1 MLRSIMTQRTLSAG
15 VPENG
20 GHVKAAVDAV
30 YNWSYESE
38 IDELRSLYLKGL
50 DLQWIAHEQLPWD
63 QGVDQARFA
72 ASFTLGG
79 VPIQKTRFWQSL
91 AEETRW
97 DVARRGA
104 AFMLSNF
111 LHGEQGALMVAS
123 QLVNAVPHMDG
134 KFYAATQT
142 LDEARHVE
150 VFARYIAQLDRVYPI
165 APALKQLLDRVLSI
179 DGWMM
184 KCVGMQVV
192 VEGLALYT
200 FRDMRE
206 TTEEP
211 LLEQLLTYVSRDEA
225 RHTAFG
231 IKYLSAVVPTLGDAE
246 RAELEDFAFEAARM
260 LIDSRRGATLND
272 AFLQMW
278 RDAGIDPAD
287 VGKALA
293 EDQDKVQA
301 AIAARGGRLGPVS
314 GFVVPTLH
322 RIGLL
327 SERAAGNFRQ
337 MFDAMRVGVRGK
349 DGASTNPLDSL
360 VELPE
365 DLEAWA
371 TGGRFASR
379 AAP

>member
-1 MLRSIMTQRTLSAG
+1 MLLPIMTERTLSAG

-20 GHVKAAVDAV
+20 DHVKAAVDAV

-50 DLQWIAHEQLPWD
+50 HLQWIAQEQLPWE

-79 VPIQKTRFWQSL
+79 VPIQKTRFWGTLPEQ
-91 AEETRW
+91 TRW

-123 QLVNAVPHMDG
+123 QLVNGVPHMDG

-165 APALKQLLDRVLSI
+165 APVLKELLDQTLAV
-179 DGWMM
+179 DGWMK
-184 KCVGMQVV
+184 KCVAMQVV

-211 LLEQLLTYVSRDEA
+211 LLKALLTYVSRDEA

-231 IKYLSAVVPTLGDAE
+231 IKYLSAVVPTLADTE
-246 RAELEDFAFEAARM
+246 RGELEDFAFEAARM

-314 GFVVPTLH
+314 GFVVPTL
-322 RIGLL
+322 RKIGLL
-327 SERAAGNFRQ
+327 SERASGHFRQ
-337 MFDAMRVGVRGK
+337 MFDAMRVGARGP
-349 DGASTNPLDSL
+349 DGVSRNPLDSL

-365 DLEAWA
+365 DLESWA
-371 TGGRFASR
+371 TGGQFGS
-379 AAP
+379 

>member
-1 MLRSIMTQRTLSAG
+1 MTERTLSAG
-15 VPENG
+15 VPEHG

-30 YNWSYESE
+30 YNWSYDSE
-38 IDELRSLYLKGL
+38 VDELRSLYLKGL
-50 DLQWIAHEQLPWD
+50 QLQWIAHQQLPWA
-63 QGVDQARFA
+63 QGIDQARFA

-79 VPIQKTRFWQSL
+79 IPIQQTRFWHTLS
-91 AEETRW
+91 EHTRW

-111 LHGEQGALMVAS
+111 LHGEQGALMVAA

-150 VFARYIAQLDRVYPI
+150 VFARYIGQLDRVYPI
-165 APALKQLLDRVLSI
+165 APALKELLDTTLGV
-179 DGWMM
+179 DGWMR

-211 LLEQLLTYVSRDEA
+211 LLKQLLTYVSRDEA

-231 IKYLSAVVPTLGDAE
+231 IKYLSAVVPTLTAQE

-278 RDAGIDPAD
+278 REAGVDPAD
-287 VGKALA
+287 VGRALS
-293 EDQDKVQA
+293 EDQAKLQA

-314 GFVVPTLH
+314 GFVVPTLR

-327 SERAAGNFRQ
+327 SERAADHFRH
-337 MFDAMRVGVRGK
+337 MFDAMNVASRGADGVSR
-349 DGASTNPLDSL
+349 NPLDSL

-371 TGGRFASR
+371 TGGQFAAS
-379 AAP
+379 AQGQ